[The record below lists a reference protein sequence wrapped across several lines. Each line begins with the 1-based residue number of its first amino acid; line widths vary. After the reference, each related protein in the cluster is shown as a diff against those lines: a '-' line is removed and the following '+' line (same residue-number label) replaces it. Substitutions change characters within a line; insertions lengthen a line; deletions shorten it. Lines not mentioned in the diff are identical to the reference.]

1 MPSPRTRRLMLDEE
15 TLQHLLQ
22 GWPLI
27 QITGKAGIPPE
38 IYRFTYNL
46 RGLYVSG
53 SGEILERD
61 SHVLEVNLTLGYPR
75 RAPQCRMLTPVFHP
89 NFDDSMVCIGDF
101 WAASEGLDQLVIRI
115 GRMITYQEYNT
126 RSPLN
131 GLAAKWAAQ
140 NSQLLPI
147 DPRPVAPPLNRTPKA
162 PAPEEGKKPVAVQLA
177 ADIPAAVA
185 VEDQWSNKIVIAP
198 ENSAVLSQ
206 TASDSTVS
214 NSTVSNPGV
223 SSPAVSSPVVSRLEE
238 LKTEPAALSQEDGSP
253 RRRILFLT
261 LVAILVGSSVW
272 YGLHRQSQ
280 LRAGGAGHRSQNTNR
295 SSTDAIN
302 SETKGSRRA
311 ERRNQLHDS
320 VMQLPSSSNPEALRA
335 EENARKSM
343 LARDNASAITALK
356 YAVSIDPTFS
366 RAWIELGWMYSAS
379 GDKNSALS
387 AYQKAVETDPNQV
400 VPYKILAYDYAFLAN
415 RDEAIATW
423 KKLQIIAP
431 DDPDIAPNL
440 GGLYMAQKRY
450 PEALAIFES
459 AAKGAPSDAFAQMRL
474 GMVRLRSRKTAE
486 GMQAMHKALQLD
498 PGSEMLNDVAYEMAE
513 ADTNLSEAL
522 DYSLRSIKE
531 VEEQSQRVDFQNVQ
545 QADLQIPLTITS
557 YWDTVGWI
565 YFKMGDLAR
574 AESYLT
580 PAWQLQQSGL
590 MGDHLGQVYEGQ
602 KKLTAA
608 LHMYKL
614 AFEAN
619 PRLEETPARIRNLAN
634 VSLPEKQMEAR
645 EELTLMRTV
654 RLPDLTKTDANA
666 DFDVLL
672 AISGKIE
679 KANFL
684 HGSDVL
690 RGAGKTLENA
700 KFEEAFP
707 PSSTARLVRKGILS
721 CSSYTGCNFVFY
733 PLSVTAR
740 TN

>member
-101 WAASEGLDQLVIRI
+101 WAASEGLDQLIIRI

-140 NSQLLPI
+140 NSHLLPI
-147 DPRPVAPPLNRTPKA
+147 DPRPVAPPLNRTPNA
-162 PAPEEGKKPVAVQLA
+162 PAPEEGKKPVGVQLA

-185 VEDQWSNKIVIAP
+185 VEDQWSSKIVIAP

-206 TASDSTVS
+206 TFSDSTVS
-214 NSTVSNPGV
+214 NSTVSNP
-223 SSPAVSSPVVSRLEE
+223 AVSGPVVSRLEE
-238 LKTEPAALSQEDGSP
+238 LNTEPAAASREDRFP
-253 RRRILFLT
+253 RWRVILFLT
-261 LVAILVGSSVW
+261 LATILVGSLIW

-280 LRAGGAGHRSQNTNR
+280 FRIGGAPHQSENSTR
-295 SSTDAIN
+295 SSSPATDAPRP
-302 SETKGSRRA
+302 GGL
-311 ERRNQLHDS
+311 RNRLRES
-320 VMQLPSSSNPEALRA
+320 AMQLPGSSNPEALRA
-335 EENARKSM
+335 EENARKSV
-343 LARDNASAITALK
+343 LTRDNASAITALK
-356 YAVSIDPTFS
+356 HAVSLDPTFS
-366 RAWIELGWMYSAS
+366 RAWIELGWVYSATA
-379 GDKNSALS
+379 DKSSALS
-387 AYQKAVETDPNQV
+387 AFQKAVEADPRQI

-423 KKLQIIAP
+423 KKLQDIAP

-440 GGLYMAQKRY
+440 GGLYMAQQRY
-450 PEALAIFES
+450 PEAAALFES
-459 AAKGAPSDAFAQMRL
+459 AAKASPSDAFAQLRL
-474 GMVRLRSRKTAE
+474 GMVRLRSGNTAE

-498 PGSEMLNDVAYEMAE
+498 PGAGMLNNVAYEMAE
-513 ADTNLSEAL
+513 ANTNLAEAL
-522 DYSLRSIKE
+522 DYSRRSIKE
-531 VEEQSQRVDFQNVQ
+531 VEEQSQKVDFQNIQ
-545 QADLQIPLTITS
+545 KADLQLPQTIAS
-557 YWDTVGWI
+557 YWDTLGWI

-580 PAWQLQQSGL
+580 PAWQLRQEGL
-590 MGDHLGQVYEGQ
+590 VGDHLGQVYERQ
-602 KKLTAA
+602 KRLSAA
-608 LHMYKL
+608 LHMYNL
-614 AFEAN
+614 ALEAN
-619 PRLEETPARIRNLAN
+619 PRLEETPSRVRNLAS
-634 VSLPEKQMEAR
+634 VSPPEKPMNAR
-645 EELTLMRTV
+645 EELTSMRTV
-654 RLPDLTKTDANA
+654 RLPTITKTDAYA
-666 DFDVLL
+666 DFDILL
-672 AISGKIE
+672 AVSGKIE

-684 HGSDVL
+684 RGSDVL
-690 RGAGKTLENA
+690 RSAGKTLENA
-700 KFEEAFP
+700 QFKEPFP
-707 PSSTARLVRKGILS
+707 PTSTARLVRKGILS
-721 CSSYTGCNFVFY
+721 CSSYTGCNFVFF
-733 PLSVTAR
+733 PLSVAAS

>member
-15 TLQHLLQ
+15 TLQHCLQ

-147 DPRPVAPPLNRTPKA
+147 DPRPVAPPLNRTPMA
-162 PAPEEGKKPVAVQLA
+162 PATEGEEKPVDVQVDA
-177 ADIPAAVA
+177 HAPGAVA

-198 ENSAVLSQ
+198 ENPAVLCEK
-206 TASDSTVS
+206 ASGSTVS
-214 NSTVSNPGV
+214 NSTVLNL
-223 SSPAVSSPVVSRLEE
+223 AVSSPVVSRLQE
-238 LKTEPAALSQEDGSP
+238 LNTEPSALSQKDWLP
-253 RRRILFLT
+253 RRLILFLILVAT
-261 LVAILVGSSVW
+261 LVGLAVW

-280 LRAGGAGHRSQNTNR
+280 LRAGGAGHRPENTNR

-302 SETKGSRRA
+302 PETKASRRT
-311 ERRNQLHDS
+311 EPRNQLRES
-320 VMQLPSSSNPEALRA
+320 VMQLPSSLNREALRA
-335 EENARKSM
+335 EENAQKSM

-379 GDKNSALS
+379 GDKNSGLG
-387 AYQKAVETDPNQV
+387 AYQKAVEANPSQL

-440 GGLYMAQKRY
+440 GGLYVAQKRY
-450 PEALAIFES
+450 PEALAVFES
-459 AAKGAPSDAFAQMRL
+459 AANAAPSDAFAQMRL
-474 GMVRLRSRKTAE
+474 GMVRLRSRKSAE

-498 PGSEMLNDVAYEMAE
+498 PGPEMLNDVAYEMAE

-522 DYSLRSIKE
+522 GYSLRSIRE

-545 QADLQIPLTITS
+545 EADLQIPLTITS
-557 YWDTVGWI
+557 YWDTLGWI

-580 PAWQLQQSGL
+580 PAWHLQQSGL
-590 MGDHLGQVYEGQ
+590 VGDHLGQVYQRQ
-602 KKLTAA
+602 KRLPAA

-619 PRLEETPARIRNLAN
+619 PRLEETPSRIRNLAN
-634 VSLPEKQMEAR
+634 VSLPEKQMEPR
-645 EELTLMRTV
+645 EELTSMRTV
-654 RLPDLTKTDANA
+654 HLPDITKTDANA

-672 AISGKIE
+672 AGSGRIE

-690 RGAGKTLENA
+690 RGAEKTLENA
-700 KFEEAFP
+700 KFEEPFP
-707 PSSTARLVRKGILS
+707 PTSRAQLVRRGILS
-721 CSSYTGCNFVFY
+721 CSPYAGCYFVFY
-733 PLSVTAR
+733 PLAVAPR

>member
-101 WAASEGLDQLVIRI
+101 WAASEGLDQLIIRI

-140 NSQLLPI
+140 NSHLLPI
-147 DPRPVAPPLNRTPKA
+147 DPRPVAPPLNRTPNA
-162 PAPEEGKKPVAVQLA
+162 PAPEEGKKPVGVQLA

-198 ENSAVLSQ
+198 DNSAVLSQ
-206 TASDSTVS
+206 TFSDSTVS
-214 NSTVSNPGV
+214 NSTVSNP
-223 SSPAVSSPVVSRLEE
+223 AVSGPVVSRLEE
-238 LKTEPAALSQEDGSP
+238 LNTEPAAASREDRFP
-253 RRRILFLT
+253 RWRVILFLT
-261 LVAILVGSSVW
+261 LATILVGSLIW

-280 LRAGGAGHRSQNTNR
+280 FRIGGAPHQSENSTR
-295 SSTDAIN
+295 SSSPATDAPRP
-302 SETKGSRRA
+302 GGL
-311 ERRNQLHDS
+311 RNRLRES
-320 VMQLPSSSNPEALRA
+320 AMQLPGSSNPEALRA
-335 EENARKSM
+335 EENARKSV
-343 LARDNASAITALK
+343 LTRDNASAITALK
-356 YAVSIDPTFS
+356 HAVSLDPTFS
-366 RAWIELGWMYSAS
+366 RAWIELGWVYSATA
-379 GDKNSALS
+379 DKSSALS
-387 AYQKAVETDPNQV
+387 AFQKAVEADPRQI

-423 KKLQIIAP
+423 KKLQDIAP

-440 GGLYMAQKRY
+440 GGLYMAQQRY
-450 PEALAIFES
+450 PEAAALFES
-459 AAKGAPSDAFAQMRL
+459 AAKASPSDAFAQLRL
-474 GMVRLRSRKTAE
+474 GMVRLRSGNTAE

-498 PGSEMLNDVAYEMAE
+498 PGAGMLNNVAYEMAE
-513 ADTNLSEAL
+513 ANTNLAEAL
-522 DYSLRSIKE
+522 DYSRRSIKE
-531 VEEQSQRVDFQNVQ
+531 VEEQSQKVDFQNIQ
-545 QADLQIPLTITS
+545 KADLQLPQTIAS
-557 YWDTVGWI
+557 YWDTLGWI

-580 PAWQLQQSGL
+580 PAWQLRQEGL
-590 MGDHLGQVYEGQ
+590 VGDHLGQVYERQ
-602 KKLTAA
+602 KRLSAA
-608 LHMYKL
+608 LHMYNL
-614 AFEAN
+614 ALEAN
-619 PRLEETPARIRNLAN
+619 PRLEETPSRVRNLAS
-634 VSLPEKQMEAR
+634 VSPPEKPMNAR
-645 EELTLMRTV
+645 EELTSMRTV
-654 RLPDLTKTDANA
+654 RLPTITKTDAYA
-666 DFDVLL
+666 DFDILL
-672 AISGKIE
+672 AVSGKIE

-684 HGSDVL
+684 RGSDVL
-690 RGAGKTLENA
+690 RSAGKTLENA
-700 KFEEAFP
+700 QFKEPFP
-707 PSSTARLVRKGILS
+707 PTSTARLVRKGILS
-721 CSSYTGCNFVFY
+721 CSSYTGCNFVFF
-733 PLSVTAR
+733 PLSVAAS